1 MHRLVIATVAA
12 ALLLPS
18 TALAWGL
25 HGHEIVGRAAV
36 VHLPADLPAFVQTDA
51 AKAEIVYLQSEEDRL
66 KLGGSDTDAWT
77 REWTTDHYLDIADD
91 LSIGGAVSIDAL
103 PPTRDKYMLALMRAT
118 PSVDPYNIGFL
129 PYSILEGY
137 EQVRLDFALWRREQA
152 ALTGLSGDQLTKAR
166 QTLALR
172 ESITLHDIGLFS
184 HFVGDGSQPLHVSV
198 HFNGW
203 GKYPN
208 PNNYSQDNTTHA
220 QFESDFVDK
229 FLDAGQVTPLVA
241 PAVTFS
247 GTPLLE
253 IQTYLKATDSQV
265 VPFYELKKK
274 GAFALDDTASAVH
287 KQGLEFTQQRL
298 ASGAQMLDC
307 LIETAWRTSA
317 DLKGQ
322 ED

>member
-1 MHRLVIATVAA
+1 MQRIMLAAVAA
-12 ALLLPS
+12 ALLLPNA
-18 TALAWGL
+18 ALAWGL
-25 HGHEIVGRAAV
+25 HGHEIIGRAAV
-36 VHLPADLPAFVQTDA
+36 AHLPADLPAFARSDP
-51 AKAEIVYLQSEEDRL
+51 AKDEIVYLQSEEDRL
-66 KLGGSDTDAWT
+66 KLGGRDTDAWT
-77 REWTTDHYLDIADD
+77 REWTTDHYIDITDD

-103 PPTRDKYMLALMRAT
+103 PPTREKFMLALMRAT
-118 PSVDPYNIGFL
+118 PSVDPYDIGFL

-137 EQVRLDFALWRREQA
+137 EQVRLDFALWRRAQA
-152 ALTGLSGDQLTKAR
+152 ALTGSSGDQLAKAR
-166 QTLALR
+166 KTLALR
-172 ESITLHDIGLFS
+172 ESLALHDIGLFS

-198 HFNGW
+198 HYNGW

-208 PNNYSQDNTTHA
+208 PNNYSEDNTTHA

-229 FLDAGQVTPLVA
+229 FLDAAQVTPLVA

-253 IQTYLKATDSQV
+253 VQTYLKATDSQV

-274 GAFALDDTASAVH
+274 GAFALDDSTSAAH
-287 KQGLEFTQQRL
+287 RQGLEFTRQRL
-298 ASGAQMLDC
+298 ASGAQMLDS

-317 DLKGQ
+317 DIKGR